1 MLTER
6 PPSIDFSIQTVD
18 KLAVV
23 AAVKVL
29 IVDDHDLFAESVQ
42 AFLSTEDEVDV
53 VGRAANGE
61 EATRLAAVTHPDV
74 VLMDI
79 SMPVMDGFVAAKEV
93 VREAPEARIL
103 FLTGSNAPA
112 DVAKARAVGGIG
124 YVTKEK
130 IASELVEA
138 IVDAGRPEAA

>member
-1 MLTER
+1 
-6 PPSIDFSIQTVD
+6 
-18 KLAVV
+18 V

-42 AFLSTEDEVDV
+42 AFLSTEEEIDV
-53 VGRAANGE
+53 VGRASNGE
-61 EATRLAAVTHPDV
+61 EATRLAAVTRPDV

-79 SMPVMDGFVAAKEV
+79 SMPVMDGFSAAEQVAQT
-93 VREAPEARIL
+93 APDTRIL
-103 FLTGSNAPA
+103 FLTGSNSPA

-138 IVDAGRPEAA
+138 IVDAGRSEAA